1 MTFTFFSKAYFQQ
14 RRNERR
20 IEKARRTIM
29 VLKNQIIADID
40 AHAKRIAEQPI
51 LQSEE
56 WRRPSDSE
64 VPFGDGAA

>member
-1 MTFTFFSKAYFQQ
+1 MTFTFFSHRYFQQ

-40 AHAKRIAEQPI
+40 AHAKYSAEQPI

-56 WRRPSDSE
+56 MRPIPGE
-64 VPFGDGAA
+64 VPFTDGAA